1 MLNSEIKEAVVSKIM
16 CLLVCQVVR
25 RYLENV
31 LVKIVCLVMYSFK
44 FTQAQQKTVVSA
56 AAAHALCFKMDK

>member
-1 MLNSEIKEAVVSKIM
+1 MVLVHAWGTRDYMKYVHKDPSFKSKHFPNPMLNSEIKEAVVSKIM

-31 LVKIVCLVMYSFK
+31 LV
-44 FTQAQQKTVVSA
+44 
-56 AAAHALCFKMDK
+56 